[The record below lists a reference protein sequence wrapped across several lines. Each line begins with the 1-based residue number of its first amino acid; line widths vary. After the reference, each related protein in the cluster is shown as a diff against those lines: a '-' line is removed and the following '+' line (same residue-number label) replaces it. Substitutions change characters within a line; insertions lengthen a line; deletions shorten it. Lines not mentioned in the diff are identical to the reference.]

1 MATGVKPAVSL
12 ARELAPRVRVNGVS
26 PGPILWPE
34 DHQWQSASTRKA
46 IVERTLLKRTGTPQD
61 IAGAVAYLMCD
72 APYVTGQVLAVDGG
86 RNIAL

>member
-1 MATGVKPAVSL
+1 MA
-12 ARELAPRVRVNGVS
+12 

-34 DHQWQSASTRKA
+34 DNQWKSARTRNA
-46 IVERTLLKRTGTPQD
+46 IVDRTLLKRTGTPED
-61 IAGAVAYLMCD
+61 IAGAVAYLVAD